1 MAPGAF
7 VVAITFF
14 MITEFSMFVENFI
27 GFLSAKIRKKVIEF
41 IEIYYLCRLKYFGKL
56 NILVLMSF
64 REILRKLN
72 NRYVYAT
79 LLFLIV
85 ILFID
90 QFNLFEQIRL
100 SKSVKDKKQQIEYY
114 EKLVP
119 ESKKYLNDLQNDT
132 ATMEKVAREQYLMK
146 RDNEIIYLT
155 ETQE

>member
-1 MAPGAF
+1 M
-7 VVAITFF
+7 T
-14 MITEFSMFVENFI
+14 
-27 GFLSAKIRKKVIEF
+27 
-41 IEIYYLCRLKYFGKL
+41 
-56 NILVLMSF
+56 F
-64 REILRKLN
+64 REVLRKLN

-79 LLFLIV
+79 LLFLVV

-90 QFNLFEQIRL
+90 QFNLFDQFKL
-100 SKSVKDKKQQIEYY
+100 SRSLKDKKQQIEYY

-119 ESKKYLNDLQNDT
+119 ESKQYLNALQNDT

>member
-1 MAPGAF
+1 LRTEIARLAPPNAGHF
-7 VVAITFF
+7 NVV
-14 MITEFSMFVENFI
+14 
-27 GFLSAKIRKKVIEF
+27 KKQ
-41 IEIYYLCRLKYFGKL
+41 
-56 NILVLMSF
+56 VLMSF

-119 ESKKYLNDLQNDT
+119 ESKQYLNDLQNDT